1 MKAILLAAVALLAM
15 AKAAACSCPVPPDV
29 ESSRMNSVAV
39 FAGEVLAS
47 RDSFKRHT
55 LLVAGESTEVETRP
69 GARIVLLR
77 VLRAW
82 KGAQAD
88 TVLTAVA
95 STQGGSFQAGDSYLV
110 YAADSMLA
118 RDRDRWLA
126 GSQGRALRVGC
137 SRTQLLRNAAEDLK
151 TLGLETSDTEWL
163 RTACRTWGDSLT
175 LLPLVRDLERR
186 GRVKGPGAK

>member
-1 MKAILLAAVALLAM
+1 
-15 AKAAACSCPVPPDV
+15 
-29 ESSRMNSVAV
+29 MNSVAV

-55 LLVAGESTEVETRP
+55 LLVAGEPTEVVTSP

-82 KGAQAD
+82 QGIQTD
-88 TVLTAVA
+88 TVLTVVT
-95 STQGGSFQAGDSYLV
+95 STQGVPFRAGDSYLV
-110 YAADSMLA
+110 YAADSMMA

-137 SRTQLLRNAAEDLK
+137 SRTRLLRTAVEDLK
-151 TLGLETSDTEWL
+151 TLGLKTSDAGWL
-163 RTACRTWGDSLT
+163 KDACRAWGDSLT
-175 LLPLVRDLERR
+175 LLPLAQDLERR
-186 GRVKGPGAK
+186 ERVKGPRAK